1 MDKLIPIVQIITA
14 TALVIIAIA
23 AAANLI
29 LILPREETISVVN
42 AMIGLGV
49 VIIALL
55 AMARILFRKGLRT
68 LRAARQANSESSN

>member
-1 MDKLIPIVQIITA
+1 MEKLIPIVQIIA
-14 TALVIIAIA
+14 AVILGIIAVA

-55 AMARILFRKGLRT
+55 AMARILFRKGLSK
-68 LRAARQANSESSN
+68 LRAAKQANSDSSS